1 MMMRT
6 HVLSALAVGL
16 AIFPSVTHK
25 FSFLPIIVLATL
37 LPDID
42 CAQSYLGRAWF
53 LRPLQWVTKHRGLL
67 HSLTFCFLTTL
78 LFALF
83 LPFIAL
89 PFFLGYALHLFAD
102 SLTIEGVRLWWP
114 AKIEIRGNIRTGGT
128 IERGLF
134 YTLCVVCVPLLI
146 FLLL

>member
-16 AIFPSVTHK
+16 AAFPSVTHK
-25 FSFLPIIVLATL
+25 FSFLPIIVFATL

-42 CAQSYLGRAWF
+42 CTQSYLGRAWF
-53 LRPLQWVTKHRGLL
+53 LRPLQWITKHRGLF

-89 PFFLGYALHLFAD
+89 PFFLGYSLHLFAD
-102 SLTIEGVRLWWP
+102 SMTVEGVRLWWP
-114 AKIEIRGNIRTGGT
+114 SKTEIHGNIRTGGT
-128 IERGLF
+128 IERGIF
-134 YTLCVVCVPLLI
+134 YTLCGVCLLLVI